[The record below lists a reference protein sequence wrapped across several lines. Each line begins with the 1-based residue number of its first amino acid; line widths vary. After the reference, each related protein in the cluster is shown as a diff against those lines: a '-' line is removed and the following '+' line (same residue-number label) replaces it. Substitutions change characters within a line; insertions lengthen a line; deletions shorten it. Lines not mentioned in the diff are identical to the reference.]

1 MPPAK
6 SRSLPTKKH
15 ALTLAQ
21 LASYDDILTDA
32 LVDHAY
38 YWTSIPK
45 NRPSYLPSRGVKE
58 DEITKIIQTHLAVN
72 PDIQIAEEKLL
83 ATTGLAKFY
92 RALKT
97 DREKQDFRCHMR
109 RYMQIY
115 LPDCPYEVAS
125 TNRYTIF
132 QQEASISARRFIKSH
147 ETIKYL
153 SGIQVVITPEE
164 EAQLSERKK
173 DFSIVISSRKKEV
186 NLFMGPARFANHDC
200 DANAR
205 LVTTGQSGIE
215 IIATKPIGVGDE
227 ITVTYGENYFGE
239 DNCECL
245 CKTCEGRLVN
255 GWAPGEGTAPVKR
268 SIEVGASTPTRGY
281 SFRRRDENPANRG
294 RSETPSLTP
303 IARPKVRRTKLRI
316 SERAAES
323 TPASDSEHTGKE
335 AAVASRRRGHK
346 RDANSLATP
355 PITPAKRQ
363 NIARTDAGMACPAA
377 LSTSSREGSTTDNND
392 DGSGAKYLPTRSA
405 PTRSADFGSIAQS
418 IEVAQDGVNSL
429 CAHDR
434 IPTSDPPA
442 QLLGCRSKACVPISA
457 RVLSPSVA
465 GTDEVAIVEEDD
477 AMLQTIVVASINTL
491 SLPPPE
497 STVDS
502 SEDDRLSASAPDE
515 TTADSVS
522 SPSTVNEEEST
533 GYDKEAASASVDAED
548 EAGALTQPSRRVPG
562 DYTLTPLL
570 LSEPE
575 TAWVFCTVC
584 SKAFVQRDAY
594 YTRMSCP
601 RCERHSKLYG
611 YLWPKTEPE
620 GKWDKEERI
629 LDHRLVH
636 RFLDANDEAKARGR
650 KRPIWQAEPA
660 EDAEPSRRKRSS
672 STQAEGLGSGIW
684 RKLKYMMP
692 KEETP
697 SRVSKRGTGAG
708 SARGLKMVQSVG
720 VATKKADASDAV
732 DGMRCSRRFRK
743 AGSTVSDM

>member
-1 MPPAK
+1 MK
-6 SRSLPTKKH
+6 EEEI
-15 ALTLAQ
+15 AQ
-21 LASYDDILTDA
+21 
-32 LVDHAY
+32 
-38 YWTSIPK
+38 
-45 NRPSYLPSRGVKE
+45 
-58 DEITKIIQTHLAVN
+58 IIQTHLAVN
-72 PDIQIAEEKLL
+72 PDIQVAEEKLL
-83 ATTGLAKFY
+83 ATNGLAKFY

-97 DREKQDFRCHMR
+97 DNEKQDFQRHMR

-215 IIATKPIGVGDE
+215 IIATKSIGVGDE
-227 ITVTYGENYFGE
+227 ITVTYGDNYFGE
-239 DNCECL
+239 GNCECL
-245 CKTCEGRLVN
+245 CKTCEDRLVN
-255 GWAPGEGTAPVKR
+255 GWAPGEGTAPVKQ
-268 SIEVGASTPTRGY
+268 SIEDGASTRARAY
-281 SFRRRDENPANRG
+281 SLRRRDDNSSSRG

-316 SERAAES
+316 SERAVES
-323 TPASDSEHTGKE
+323 ASTSEGEHAMKE
-335 AAVASRRRGHK
+335 TTVFGRRRGHK
-346 RDANSLATP
+346 RDADSLATP

-363 NIARTDAGMACPAA
+363 KTTGVLEFGMARPAT
-377 LSTSSREGSTTDNND
+377 LSTTSSREGSTAENSE
-392 DGSGAKYLPTRSA
+392 DGYDSRSLLA
-405 PTRSADFGSIAQS
+405 RSADSASIAQS
-418 IEVAQDGVNSL
+418 IEVAQEGNSG
-429 CAHDR
+429 CTHDR
-434 IPTSDPPA
+434 IPTPETSQQLADSDSEACAPA
-442 QLLGCRSKACVPISA
+442 SA
-457 RVLSPSVA
+457 RTLSPLVA
-465 GTDEVAIVEEDD
+465 GMEEAVIVAEEDV
-477 AMLQTIVVASINTL
+477 MLQTIVVASTSAL
-491 SLPPPE
+491 VLPTPE
-497 STVDS
+497 SSVDS
-502 SEDDRLSASAPDE
+502 GEDD
-515 TTADSVS
+515 
-522 SPSTVNEEEST
+522 PSTIAAEEATIGCNSEIST
-533 GYDKEAASASVDAED
+533 PDGEGCMGYDKEAASASVDAEEGTD
-548 EAGALTQPSRRVPG
+548 AASQACGRVPG

-575 TAWVFCTVC
+575 TAWVFCAVC

-650 KRPIWQAEPA
+650 KRPVWQTGST
-660 EDAEPSRRKRSS
+660 EDAENNSRKRLSS
-672 STQAEGLGSGIW
+672 AQTESLGSGIW

-692 KEETP
+692 KEGTQ
-697 SRVSKRGTGAG
+697 SRVSRRATGAG
-708 SARGLKMVQSVG
+708 
-720 VATKKADASDAV
+720 ATKAAGMAAKKAHATETV
-732 DGMRCSRRFRK
+732 DGLRRDRRPRK
-743 AGSTVSDM
+743 SALECQMLEDEPVSSSATTEFAA